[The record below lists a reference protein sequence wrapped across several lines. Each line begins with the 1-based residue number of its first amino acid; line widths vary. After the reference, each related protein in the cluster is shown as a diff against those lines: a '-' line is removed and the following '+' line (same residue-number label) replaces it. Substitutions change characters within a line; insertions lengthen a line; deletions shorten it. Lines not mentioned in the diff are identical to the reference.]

1 MIWKDETEKE
11 LELLIR
17 YVNEEKTVKNPL
29 GFIKSKITSAW
40 EISEAGGK
48 ITFADLQPVKERWAG
63 REEKLPEWFATKDEP
78 YEPAEPDPELEKM
91 KEKMLKKWA
100 NKKRS
105 MLKRMSLNRKNNKI
119 PDTFFLKTRR
129 AIRDFLLPLRFTKIY
144 ICPEKQRKSIR
155 ETCPHFQCG
164 TRQSLVF
171 GWVHRFSILEQFCTT
186 LFLVWYS
193 FVPEKSE
200 VVHICTTFSSKKCF
214 GFVLEIQFSCINLLG
229 K

>member
-1 MIWKDETEKE
+1 MPRLEKETVPTKEFNETDELRARLNKLADGYQFDATFFTQLHQGASLIWKDETEKE

-105 MLKRMSLNRKNNKI
+105 MLKRMSLNRKITKS
-119 PDTFFLKTRR
+119 PTLFFSKREERSGIFYYLF
-129 AIRDFLLPLRFTKIY
+129 DS
-144 ICPEKQRKSIR
+144 RKSTYALKNR
-155 ETCPHFQCG
+155 E
-164 TRQSLVF
+164 RA
-171 GWVHRFSILEQFCTT
+171 
-186 LFLVWYS
+186 
-193 FVPEKSE
+193 
-200 VVHICTTFSSKKCF
+200 
-214 GFVLEIQFSCINLLG
+214 
-229 K
+229 